1 MLARITDRNI
11 PCVYIHVY
19 RITKNWGPGPYNSL
33 RHADNG
39 RYFSGLSL
47 MQNGREVHMFYLA
60 RELGNFHM
68 FLLRTCGTC
77 SCWEKGNF
85 IMSNEFKYGQMWKIW
100 PSLLSLSLYS
110 TFNRKNRS
118 MEKFMLP
125 RKMLNIQYFAMLSIM
140 LNICLHCFCL
150 PPIIMGDLILKI
162 CQNFVGIK
170 FFLRFVGR

>member
-1 MLARITDRNI
+1 MLTRITDRKI

-85 IMSNEFKYGQMWKIW
+85 IMSNEFKYGQIWKIW

-150 PPIIMGDLILKI
+150 PPHYNGGLNFENLPKFCGNKI
-162 CQNFVGIK
+162 FS
-170 FFLRFVGR
+170 